1 MSQTAT
7 APERQGADNKKPKRR
22 TEKSNWP
29 DKQEVFSTGEAAK
42 ICNVSQQTI
51 IRCFDSGRLNGFR
64 VPSSRF
70 RRIPRAN
77 LIAFMETNDLSL
89 EHLEG
94 DTRRIL
100 LIDDNQEVR
109 DQLIALFEHHD
120 HLKMTCASTGF
131 DAGHLAEQT
140 KPHLIIVA
148 HPMPDL
154 EVQSIRKHLNS
165 DPSLE
170 DTKLIVM
177 VSNANDQDEIN
188 IKDDTGVDDVICKPF
203 KLADLLRIIE
213 QLLGLEPI
221 TA

>member
-1 MSQTAT
+1 MPKTLT
-7 APERQGADNKKPKRR
+7 TPERQGVDNSKDWTPK
-22 TEKSNWP
+22 
-29 DKQEVFSTGEAAK
+29 QVFTTGEAAK
-42 ICNVSQQTI
+42 ICKISQQTI

-64 VPSSRF
+64 VPGSRF
-70 RRIPRAN
+70 RRIPRPN

-100 LIDDNQEVR
+100 LIDDDQEVR
-109 DQLIALFEHHD
+109 DQLIALFENHD
-120 HLKMTCASTGF
+120 HLKMKCASTGF
-131 DAGHLAEQT
+131 DAGRLAEQT

-148 HPMPDL
+148 HPMQDL
-154 EVQSIRKHLNS
+154 DVQRIRNHLNS

-177 VSNANDQDEIN
+177 VSNTVNQRPSDVQS
-188 IKDDTGVDDVICKPF
+188 DTGADEVICKPF
-203 KLADLLRIIE
+203 KLANLLSIIE